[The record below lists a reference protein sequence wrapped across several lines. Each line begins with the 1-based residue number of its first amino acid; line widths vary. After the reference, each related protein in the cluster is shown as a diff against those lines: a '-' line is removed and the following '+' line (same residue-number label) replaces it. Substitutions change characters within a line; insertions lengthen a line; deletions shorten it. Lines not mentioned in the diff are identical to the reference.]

1 MEDETKFLILQG
13 CKLARDLESNLPTVA
28 NQPQIRVSET
38 CEVIIRIFTSAL
50 EKLMNNMNSEEST
63 EGYQSCFPRL
73 LPDNNWGSGKKVGS
87 DHQVRAK
94 LLLKAEMGQ
103 GSSDGEGC
111 ATFRGLGGGILSMEV
126 SSDLNRT
133 ASSSQRS
140 RRSVYFRRDE
150 GEKRVMRVA
159 APQMGNTDIPPDD
172 GHTWRKYGQKAI
184 LGSTNPRSYY
194 RCTHQ
199 KLYQC
204 PAKKQVQRLDD
215 DPRLFEVIYHHD
227 HTCHMSPT
235 APLFPPQPPS
245 ANVIPMDLDLC
256 RFSGSSSTIPV
267 VGGSGSGT
275 SAARHN
281 KEVVE
286 YPVADMATA
295 MFNPGTNNPST
306 IDMIF
311 RNSKEGK

>member
-1 MEDETKFLILQG
+1 MEDETKLLILQG
-13 CKLARDLESNLPTVA
+13 CKLARDLESKLPTLA
-28 NQPQIRVSET
+28 NQPQISATQT
-38 CEVIIRIFTSAL
+38 CEAIIRTFASAL
-50 EKLMNNMNSEEST
+50 EKLMMSINCKEST

-73 LPDNNWGSGKKVGS
+73 LPDNNWGSGREVGS
-87 DHQVRAK
+87 DRQARAN
-94 LLLKAEMGQ
+94 LLFKPEMGG
-103 GSSDGEGC
+103 GSWDSEGC

-126 SSDLNRT
+126 SSDLNRS
-133 ASSSQRS
+133 ASSQRS
-140 RRSVYFRRDE
+140 RRRRDE
-150 GEKRVMRVA
+150 GKKRVITVA
-159 APQMGNTDIPPDD
+159 APQMGNTDVPPDD

-184 LGSTNPRSYY
+184 LGSIYPRGYY

-215 DPRLFEVIYHHD
+215 DPRFFEVIYHHD

-235 APLFPPQPPS
+235 APLFPPPPPPPQA
-245 ANVIPMDLDLC
+245 ANVVPMDLDLC

-267 VGGSGSGT
+267 VEGSSSGT
-275 SAARHN
+275 LASRYA
-281 KEVVE
+281 KEVIE

-295 MFNPGTNNPST
+295 MFNPGSGNTSN

-311 RNSKEGK
+311 HNSRGGK